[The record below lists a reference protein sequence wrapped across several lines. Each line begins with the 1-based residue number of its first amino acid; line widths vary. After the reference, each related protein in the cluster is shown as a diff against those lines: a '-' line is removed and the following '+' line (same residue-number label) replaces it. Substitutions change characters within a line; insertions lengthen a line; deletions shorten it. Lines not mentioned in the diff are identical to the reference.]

1 MPVLVFHKITT
12 RREIGIN
19 AFSPERFRECIQYLA
34 DMGYQAVTFLDLL
47 NDESSFPSKP
57 VILTFDDGYEC
68 IFESAFPV
76 MHEVGFPG
84 VVFVVAGFIGRC
96 NDWDVNP
103 GGTRFPHLNTE
114 QIRELSGARWE
125 IGSHT
130 MNHVALPF
138 LNTPMMQRELRVS
151 RTVLENLTGRE
162 VKTIAY
168 PFGLQNQRVV
178 EAAKRAG
185 YMFGCRSISFEI
197 NRNDLL
203 KIPRVPLNQGGG
215 IKTIQK
221 FMANGALEGST
232 RLRLIVTSW
241 PAIFSPIYQVLFR
254 RYLFLEK

>member
-1 MPVLVFHKITT
+1 MLVFHKITT
-12 RREIGIN
+12 RHEIGIN
-19 AFSPERFRECIQYLA
+19 AFSPERFRSCIQYLA
-34 DMGYQAVTFLDLL
+34 DNGYRASTFRDLL
-47 NDESSFPSKP
+47 EDTSCPSKP

-68 IFESAFPV
+68 IYESAFPV
-76 MHEVGFPG
+76 MRRVGFPG
-84 VVFVVAGFIGRC
+84 VVFVVSGFIGRY

-103 GGTRFPHLNTE
+103 GGTRFPHLNKE
-114 QIRELSGARWE
+114 QIRELNDAGWE

-138 LNTPMMQRELRVS
+138 LNTRMMRRELSVS
-151 RTVLENLTGRE
+151 RTVLKNLTGRE

-168 PFGLQNQRVV
+168 PFGLYNPRVI

-185 YMFGCRSISFEI
+185 YMFGCRNVSFES

-203 KIPRVPLNQGGG
+203 KIPRVPLNQGRG

-221 FMANGALEGST
+221 FMANGGLKGAT
-232 RLRLIVTSW
+232 RLKLIVTGW
-241 PAIFSPIYQVLFR
+241 PAIFSPIYQILFR